1 MKFSGLLLAALVGAS
16 VLAASDAAMA
26 AAKCPSIDL
35 ALVNKGFAEGAPWR
49 VMSGGTGECSF
60 SGADTSIN
68 LGFSHMVS
76 ESAEKATESAIS
88 MHDAVAPTSR
98 IEPLP
103 VLGEHGFAYNMK
115 GDGGKVDET
124 SMFFYGHRG
133 PVGVSGYLNL
143 KTPITAAQRDLAA
156 NLIAQTLAVAGKP
169 KALAKESNCPY
180 FDGALIARLLPPGD
194 VVISMPNANMCIV
207 SAAGTVITLSV
218 TKGAQATQAATN
230 MLKGDGC
237 SVEPQ
242 PRLGKTAGLLHH
254 CSAGNP
260 RAEVIFADGGRMFDL
275 TYVPAAEPTQEQRA
289 TLLELARF
297 AGAQK

>member
-1 MKFSGLLLAALVGAS
+1 MKFSDLLHAVGVGAVLLAASGAA
-16 VLAASDAAMA
+16 VAAT
-26 AAKCPSIDL
+26 KCPAIDL

-49 VMSGGTGECSF
+49 VMSAGTGECSF

-76 ESAEKATESAIS
+76 ESAEKATASAIS
-88 MHDAVAPTSR
+88 MQEAVAPTSR
-98 IEPLP
+98 VEPLP
-103 VLGEHGFAYNMK
+103 VLGEHGFSYSMK
-115 GDGGKVDET
+115 GDAGKVNET

-143 KTPITAAQRDLAA
+143 RTPITAAQRDLAA
-156 NLIAQTLAVAGKP
+156 NLIAQTLAVASKP

-180 FDGALIARLLPPGD
+180 FDSALIARLLPAGD

-230 MLKGDGC
+230 MLQGNGC
-237 SVEPQ
+237 SVDPQ

-260 RAEVIFADGGRMFDL
+260 RAEVIFADSSRMFDL
-275 TYVPAAEPTQEQRA
+275 TFVPTAEPTQEQRA
-289 TLLELARF
+289 TLLELAQF